1 MPPDQEIC
9 CTVKISEH
17 YAKRPGNTDA
27 LHRVYYML
35 EGMTNL
41 YKAWPERCDISC
53 WYCRLPFDTQP
64 IPIVVAYDET
74 KDVYECEGVACTA
87 PCAMAY
93 LNEQP
98 GAAKALRLVYQAS
111 MMINVFGWPR
121 DKPVPTA
128 NTWKALKEF
137 GGHQPV
143 HVWRRQDYPIRVR
156 TGAFVPAQVLLECR
170 KRGTAQE
177 AMAEH
182 EQSSAAADATSG
194 FDNQNLRNLKRGPII
209 DTMEKLRAEH
219 PDFVEN
225 EQIIMPSVF
234 DEWMATEPLPTE
246 AERAQILENKKL
258 EKSSRRKRTV
268 PAAGDPDRPAKRA
281 RKKADEPEL
290 MVSTAAAAT
299 RPPAHRK
306 TPTPAKRHDTAS
318 SGKRPRTFMDMAI

>member
-1 MPPDQEIC
+1 MAPDQEIC

-27 LHRVYYML
+27 MHRVYYML

-41 YKAWPERCDISC
+41 YKAWPERCKINC

-93 LNEQP
+93 LNEQL

-143 HVWRRQDYPIRVR
+143 HVWRQQEYPIRVR

-177 AMAEH
+177 EVN
-182 EQSSAAADATSG
+182 EQTSTAADSVGSG
-194 FDNQNLRNLKRGPII
+194 FDNQNLRNLKRGQTI
-209 DTMEKLRAEH
+209 DTMDKLRAEH

-225 EQIIMPSVF
+225 EQIMMPSIF

-246 AERAQILENKKL
+246 AERAQILENKRV
-258 EKSSRRKRTV
+258 EKSSRRKRAA
-268 PAAGDPDRPAKRA
+268 PAADSDRPAKRI

-290 MVSTAAAAT
+290 NVQLKAQTNV
-299 RPPAHRK
+299 HRK
-306 TPTPAKRHDTAS
+306 TPTPAKRHEPPS
-318 SGKRPRTFMDMAI
+318 SGKRQRTFMDMVI